1 MRRLFFAFALVA
13 TTAGAHEYKRG
24 EIVDGVVCTSDPAV
38 TYAYYLPTIYTS
50 EKRWPIL
57 YIFDPR
63 QRGAFAAGLFRDAA
77 EQYGWILVS
86 SNNTRSDADLAP
98 NIRALEATIP
108 DAQRRFAVDN
118 RRIYAGGFSGGAV
131 LAWALGRTDDR
142 VAGVIGCSGRPID
155 PNAPEH
161 RVRFDWFGTAGIR
174 DFNYLET
181 LELDRG
187 LTAAKGGHR
196 VEIFDGGHRWAP
208 PEILKRGVE
217 WLEVQ
222 AMKRGL
228 RERDDAVVK
237 PLYEADLAAARA
249 DADPISAVRRYETMV
264 RTFDGL
270 LNVDEPRTRGAEL
283 RESRRFVRAVEEERR
298 AEKLERSSVQKMF
311 AIISSFVQNDDT
323 PMAPTLAHDLQISR
337 LQKLAGGSG
346 YEAAAAQ
353 RVLESTWV
361 QLDFYVARQ
370 LSGQKL
376 MVVKQVAALIHPKPR

>member
-1 MRRLFFAFALVA
+1 
-13 TTAGAHEYKRG
+13 
-24 EIVDGVVCTSDPAV
+24 
-38 TYAYYLPTIYTS
+38 
-50 EKRWPIL
+50 
-57 YIFDPR
+57 
-63 QRGAFAAGLFRDAA
+63 
-77 EQYGWILVS
+77 
-86 SNNTRSDADLAP
+86 
-98 NIRALEATIP
+98 
-108 DAQRRFAVDN
+108 
-118 RRIYAGGFSGGAV
+118 
-131 LAWALGRTDDR
+131 
-142 VAGVIGCSGRPID
+142 
-155 PNAPEH
+155 
-161 RVRFDWFGTAGIR
+161 
-174 DFNYLET
+174 
-181 LELDRG
+181 
-187 LTAAKGGHR
+187 
-196 VEIFDGGHRWAP
+196 
-208 PEILKRGVE
+208 
-217 WLEVQ
+217 
-222 AMKRGL
+222 MKRGL